1 MGLEKAKTGKLLYHL
16 TSLNNL
22 ESIIKRGLLPRR
34 IMMQNRN
41 AFFDIADQNIISKRQ
56 VYGLDQYTPFHFHPY
71 SAFDVAVKSRYNAQE
86 MVYLC
91 IGRELAIANDFK
103 ILPKH
108 PLSQSECVL
117 YDYREGFEQIDWDVL
132 MEANRVDNYAKEV
145 KMAECLTDKIIPINY
160 IEVIFVPSEEVK
172 EIVLNMLQKN
182 GINTSTPYVYVQSV
196 WFNY

>member
-41 AFFDIADQNIISKRQ
+41 AFLDIADQNIISKRQ

>member
-34 IMMQNRN
+34 IMMQNQN